1 MEDDA
6 WQQKIQDLTT
16 KCPTCGLAVSAT
28 QTSCPVDGTSLD
40 QCLPGFV
47 LDGKYE
53 FIELIGSGGMGVI
66 YKARQ
71 IILNRPVAVKMLH
84 SHMISDK
91 ALMRF
96 QREGKAGSTL
106 SHQNITVV
114 LDFAV
119 SEHGQPYMVMD
130 FEVGQ
135 TMAQMIESQGA
146 LSPSFVVDS
155 MIQVCHGLVHAHE
168 RGVLHRDLKP
178 SNLMVVSNASAAPQ
192 IKILDFGVAKIIEE
206 DGDSKNKQLTR
217 TGETMG
223 SPPYMSPEQA
233 LGSNIE
239 KRSDLYSLGCVMFE
253 CLSGTPPFMSDN
265 VFNIMISHAN
275 QEPPTLK
282 EASLGTSFP
291 NELERIVKKL
301 LEKKPAERYQSAEE
315 LEADLQSFK
324 LGRSVSSKNDNA
336 ASKRSPL
343 PLIISLGSLVVLAL
357 AIATSFIVNSISPRI
372 SSANR
377 NGITGGTKNTVAE
390 SSGQNSNGQEVPGKN
405 SAAKDSNSGAPKPL
419 TEAQLM
425 AESEKNSM
433 LNEPTILGGKAFI
446 TSYLASNNGHDHLKL
461 GSHDIEDPD
470 LQVLDQATTCQ
481 RLDLQNNNITGPGLK
496 YLSKLKNI
504 SILRLDHNNVQDHF
518 LQPLLDLPKLAMLDL
533 SFNKNLTGA
542 DFQLFGSK
550 QNLIGLNLENSG
562 ITDQGLAGLTKFGSI
577 YMINLAHTKVTSNGM
592 SALGAIKK
600 LSGVDLSDTL
610 VDKAGLAT
618 LCKEKPSILTLYL
631 AGDKIGDDSVP
642 DILKLKNLNGVD
654 ISATNITEHGIRQLA
669 ELKKLES
676 MWCGSCN
683 AGYAPFEIMKRNPK
697 LKIDENPRR
706 EKFTGLMSPK
716 SLGDSNF

>member
-6 WQQKIQDLTT
+6 LQQKIQDLTT

-28 QTSCPVDGTSLD
+28 QTSCPVDGTPLD

-53 FIELIGSGGMGVI
+53 FIKLIGSGGMGVI

-146 LSPSFVVDS
+146 LSASFVVDS
-155 MIQVCHGLVHAHE
+155 IIQVCHGLAHAHE

-192 IKILDFGVAKIIEE
+192 IKILDFGVAKIIE

-233 LGSNIE
+233 LGPNID

-253 CLSGTPPFMSDN
+253 CLSGTPPFMAEN
-265 VFNIMISHAN
+265 VFNIMMSHAN

-282 EASLGTSFP
+282 EASLGNSFP

-301 LEKKPAERYQSAEE
+301 LQKKPAERYQSAEE
-315 LEADLQSFK
+315 LEADLQRFK
-324 LGRSVSSKNDNA
+324 LGRSVPAKNDNA
-336 ASKRSPL
+336 PRRKILSTPVT
-343 PLIISLGSLVVLAL
+343 ISLVAGVL
-357 AIATSFIVNSISPRI
+357 AIAVTVPFILRSISPTI
-372 SSANR
+372 NIANP
-377 NGITGGTKNTVAE
+377 NGITGGTKNIGAD
-390 SSGQNSNGQEVPGKN
+390 SSGQNSNGQVSTGKN
-405 SAAKDSNSGAPKPL
+405 GAAKGSNSEIPKPL

-425 AESEKNSM
+425 AESQKNSM
-433 LNEPTILGGKAFI
+433 DDSTILGGKAFI
-446 TSYLASNNGHDHLKL
+446 TSYLASNNGHVHLEL
-461 GSHDIEDPD
+461 GSHDISDQD
-470 LQVLDQATTCQ
+470 LQQLLDQATTCQ

-518 LQPLLDLPKLAMLDL
+518 LQPLLELPKLAMLDL

-550 QNLIGLNLENSG
+550 QNLVGLNLENSG
-562 ITDQGLAGLTKFGSI
+562 ITDQGLQGLTKFGSV

-600 LSGVDLSDTL
+600 LSSVDLSDTL

-618 LCKEKPSILTLYL
+618 LCKEQPYIVTLYL

-642 DILKLKNLNGVD
+642 DILKLKNLNSVD
-654 ISATNITEHGIRQLA
+654 VSATNITEHGIRQLA
-669 ELKKLES
+669 ELKKLET

-683 AGYAPFEIMKRNPK
+683 AGYAPFEIMKRKPK

-706 EKFTGLMSPK
+706 EKFAGLMSPK
-716 SLGDSNF
+716 SLGNSNF

>member
-1 MEDDA
+1 VEDDA
-6 WQQKIQDLTT
+6 LQQKTQGLTN

-28 QTSCPVDGTSLD
+28 QTNCPVDGTSLN

-114 LDFAV
+114 LDFAL

-135 TMAQMIESQGA
+135 TLAQMIESQSA
-146 LSPSFVVDS
+146 LSPTFVVEAL
-155 MIQVCHGLVHAHE
+155 IQICHGLTHAHE
-168 RGVLHRDLKP
+168 RGVLHRDIKP
-178 SNLMVVSNASAAPQ
+178 SNLMVVSNASTPPQ
-192 IKILDFGVAKIIEE
+192 IKILDFGVAKIIE

-504 SILRLDHNNVQDHF
+504 SILRLDHNYIQDGF
-518 LQPLLDLPKLAMLDL
+518 LQPILDLPKLASLDL
-533 SFNKNLTGA
+533 SFNKNLTGS
-542 DFQLFGSK
+542 DFHLFGGK
-550 QNLIGLNLENSG
+550 HNLIELNLENSG
-562 ITDQGLAGLTKFGSI
+562 ISDQGLEELTKFGPVFG
-577 YMINLAHTKVTSNGM
+577 INLAHTKVTSKGM
-592 SALGAIKK
+592 SALGSIKN
-600 LSGVDLSDTL
+600 LHSLDLSDTL
-610 VDKAGLAT
+610 VDKVGLAT
-618 LCKEKPSILTLYL
+618 LCKENPSIWTLYL
-631 AGDKIGDDSVP
+631 AGNKIGDNSVP
-642 DILKLKNLNGVD
+642 DILKLKNLKSLDV
-654 ISATNITEHGIRQLA
+654 SATNITANGIRQLG
-669 ELKKLES
+669 ELKKLER

-683 AGYAPFEIMKRNPK
+683 AGYTPYEIMKRKPQ
-697 LKIDENPRR
+697 LKIEVNPRT
-706 EKFTGLMSPK
+706 EKSDAGLILPK
-716 SLGDSNF
+716 NLGKSI